1 MKLDFT
7 GYFIT
12 PVYSTVIL
20 EWVKPLI
27 KATDPFV
34 KEAKD
39 NNKINIKTRNNDL
52 KKNIGDLGMSHHS
65 RSLINVPE
73 FKELQD
79 FVSKSSFNVL
89 DHMGYNLKDYEI
101 YWTEMWVQEFGK
113 NGGGHHEGHIH
124 YDNHISGFYFLKCSD
139 KTSFP
144 VFHDP
149 RLGKCV
155 TQLPLKKES
164 DMTFGTQL
172 INYKPQPGALI
183 LFPAF
188 LEHQFVMD
196 LGIEPFRFIHFNLQ
210 AVRKMITDVVRK

>member
-1 MKLDFT
+1 MNLDFT

-12 PVYSTVIL
+12 PIYSTVIS

-27 KATDPFV
+27 KATDPFI
-34 KEAKD
+34 KEAKN
-39 NNKINIKTRNNDL
+39 NNKIKIKTKSKDF
-52 KKNIGDLGMSHHS
+52 KKNTSDFSMSHHS
-65 RSLINVPE
+65 RSLLNLPE

-89 DHMGYNLKDYEI
+89 DHMGYNLNDYEI
-101 YWTEMWVQEFGK
+101 YWTEMWAQEFGK
-113 NGGGHHEGHIH
+113 DGGGHHEGHIH

-139 KTSFP
+139 KTSHP

-155 TQLPLKKES
+155 TQLPLKNES
-164 DMTFGTQL
+164 EITFGTQF
-172 INYKPQPGALI
+172 INNKPQPGTLI

-188 LEHQFVMD
+188 LEHQFVVD

-210 AVRKMITDVVRK
+210 AVRKMILDVVRK

>member
-12 PVYSTVIL
+12 PIYSTVIS

-27 KATDPFV
+27 KATNPFI
-34 KEAKD
+34 KKAKN
-39 NNKINIKTRNNDL
+39 NNKKEIKERIKNY

-65 RSLINVPE
+65 DSLINIPE

-79 FVSKSSFNVL
+79 FVTKSSVNVL
-89 DHMGYNLKDYEI
+89 NHIGYDLTNYEVH
-101 YWTEMWVQEFGK
+101 WTEFWVQEFAK

-139 KTSFP
+139 KTSMP

-149 RLGKCV
+149 RHTKV
-155 TQLPLKKES
+155 MTQLPFKNES
-164 DMTFGTQL
+164 EVTFGSQL
-172 INYKPQPGALI
+172 IHYKPKPGTLI
-183 LFPAF
+183 LFPSF
-188 LEHQFVMD
+188 LEHQFVVD
-196 LGIEPFRFIHFNLQ
+196 HGIEPFRFIHFNLQ
-210 AVRKMITDVVRK
+210 AVRKMILNQKRI